1 MAAVSLA
8 DDTLATG
15 ALQLRRCRTCGE
27 EFPSDYRVCPR
38 DGTPLGVDAS
48 REDPM
53 MGIVLAGTYRVVR
66 NLGRGGM
73 GRLYEAQHTRLDRH
87 FAIKVLHEAQSRSR
101 DAVRRFDREA
111 RVLSRI
117 RSDHVLDVIDVL
129 RTPDDRAAIVT
140 ARLEG
145 EDLKA
150 RLDRIGK
157 MPASEAVPIARQI
170 CRGLAAAHAEGIIH
184 RDLKPSN
191 LFLETSADG
200 RVVVK
205 ILDFGV
211 AKMGGE
217 EELTRTGA
225 VVGTPAYMAPEQAR
239 GSAKVDVRAD
249 IYAVGAVLYRMLTGR
264 APYSGDEPAAL
275 LASLLHEVPKRPR
288 SVEPS
293 IPIGLEA
300 LVQRTM
306 ARTPEDRPADA
317 LELERELALFDPGGD
332 SAPPSTWEPSMSGGE
347 VSTLILPRGSVDRAK
362 AMAKQAARARPF
374 AVLLSGASAVYAA
387 AVVGLFVTGLQTL
400 DGAPRT
406 PVEQSAAWLLS
417 AAAAIGA
424 LSVLTRWLSHHWSS
438 APEVLRVDK
447 ILSRG
452 LFASAIVYGG
462 WELVSRGLD
471 ALDGATTALHGWAL
485 LSRAVTLLAVAGL
498 AGWSAQRRR

>member
-1 MAAVSLA
+1 MAAEALA

-15 ALQLRRCRTCGE
+15 ALHLRRCRTCGE

-150 RLDRIGK
+150 RLDRVGK
-157 MPASEAVPIARQI
+157 LPAAEAVPIARQI
-170 CRGLAAAHAEGIIH
+170 CRGLAAAHSEGIIH

-191 LFLETSADG
+191 LFLETGADG

-205 ILDFGV
+205 VLDFGV
-211 AKMGGE
+211 AKLNGE

-239 GSAKVDVRAD
+239 GSAKVDTRAD

-288 SVEPS
+288 ALEPS

-306 ARTPEDRPADA
+306 ARNPSDRPGDA
-317 LELERELALFDPGGD
+317 LELERELALFDPGGE
-332 SAPPSTWEPSMSGGE
+332 SVAPSTWEPSMGGGE
-347 VSTLILPRGSVDRAK
+347 VSTLILPRGSVDRAR
-362 AMAKQAARARPF
+362 ALAKQAARARPF
-374 AVLLSGASAVYAA
+374 AVLLGAASALWAA
-387 AVVGLFVTGLQTL
+387 CVAGLFVTGLQTL
-400 DGAPRT
+400 GGAART
-406 PVEQSAAWLLS
+406 PVEVSAAWLLA

-424 LSVLTRWLSHHWSS
+424 LSALTRWLSRHWSS
-438 APEVLRVDK
+438 APEVLRVNRV
-447 ILSRG
+447 LSRAV
-452 LFASAIVYGG
+452 FASTIVYGG
-462 WELVSRGLD
+462 WELAVRGLE
-471 ALDGATTALHGWAL
+471 ALTAESAALHGWAL
-485 LSRAVTLLAVAGL
+485 LSRAALLALVAGL